1 MACARRSLFEEGNNR
16 ERRRQEKDWMQS
28 AYRCF
33 SWLFYDHIIH
43 LNRKNFSRVKEKTKE
58 EEDRNSMKRRLIIY
72 YFYFIII
79 IIIDTMI
86 RYTISSCKIRNNYF

>member
-1 MACARRSLFEEGNNR
+1 MCSIACARRSLFEEGNNR

-43 LNRKNFSRVKEKTKE
+43 LNRKNFSRVKEKKKRKKKKKE
-58 EEDRNSMKRRLIIY
+58 
-72 YFYFIII
+72 
-79 IIIDTMI
+79 TA
-86 RYTISSCKIRNNYF
+86 

>member
-1 MACARRSLFEEGNNR
+1 MCSIACARRSLFEEGNNR

-43 LNRKNFSRVKEKTKE
+43 LKRKNFSRVKEKKKRKKKKKE
-58 EEDRNSMKRRLIIY
+58 
-72 YFYFIII
+72 
-79 IIIDTMI
+79 TA
-86 RYTISSCKIRNNYF
+86 